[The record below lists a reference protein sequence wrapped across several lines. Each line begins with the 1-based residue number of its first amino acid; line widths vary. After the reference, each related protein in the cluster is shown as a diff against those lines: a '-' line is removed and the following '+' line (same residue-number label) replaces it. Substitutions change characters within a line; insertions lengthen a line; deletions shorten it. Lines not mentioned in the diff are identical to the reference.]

1 MRHFKTRQDYV
12 SEIKSFCYLNLIFC
26 KFYFLDFALNYC
38 VNGELL
44 SFINQ
49 QEVFDEEATLFY
61 MAEILLALEHLHR
74 LGIVH
79 R

>member
-1 MRHFKTRQDYV
+1 MKQDYV
-12 SEIKSFCYLNLIFC
+12 SELVFFKLLKLIF
-26 KFYFLDFALNYC
+26 FVIDFAMNYC